1 MVEVS
6 IKKTFKNHETTE
18 DIFILSVKIRDKII
32 SLDLTKNQFD
42 ELSQIL
48 YSIYRNNNIE
58 E

>member
-6 IKKTFKNHETTE
+6 VKKTFKNHETTE
-18 DIFILSVKIRDKII
+18 DIYVVAIKINNKIFY
-32 SLDLTKNQFD
+32 LDLTKNEFE
-42 ELSQIL
+42 ELSQNL

>member
-1 MVEVS
+1 MVEVA
-6 IKKTFKNHETTE
+6 ITKTFKNHETTQ
-18 DIFILSVKIRDKII
+18 DIYILSIKINSKIV
-32 SLDLTKNQFD
+32 SLDLTKNEFE